1 MERMPDNNP
10 SQTSLSNKKTG
21 SETSHHS
28 LESLGLS
35 LQYGEIHAIISNNP
49 SEISRLWDSLCFC
62 QENSQLHSQMFGL
75 TDGSRPNNIRDEVF
89 LLTPLFPTL
98 SVMENVFLFE
108 TSLYNQNK
116 FLLKSQFKRLLN
128 DYNITIPVNA
138 LPQNLNHEQTLLL
151 SLLRVYIH
159 QPSIV
164 FVPEGLDCFI
174 DYHYANTF
182 EKLCASIKENGT
194 SIVFLTSQ
202 YELAMLYS
210 DRISILRNTQIISTS
225 ITSAIKRYPYDFMNL
240 FMGWER
246 IGSQIGNPDIDFIS
260 VAPDMKDIA
269 FFNTNLKNTLQL
281 VCSDILDITHGCAC
295 QILLTDKN
303 FKIHKT
309 SSSAENHIVHSV
321 SEELAAKLLEYKSL
335 YPFILEQKDASTLS
349 GDILFSGCF
358 VCVPIKTSHGTST
371 LILIEFGHLINLDDR
386 MKELLMNFAKEIS
399 ISIEM
404 SVLIGRS
411 SLVQE
416 SHHRIKNSLQ
426 TIVSLVTLEKE
437 KLIEEG
443 YEDEVSVLT
452 AIISRIKTIAAVH
465 DLLSHQTAGNNLI
478 DLASILN
485 RISES
490 YKNVAILH
498 FNLDNIII
506 PYNKALSISLVI
518 NELLTNSVK
527 HSRTESRKLIIT
539 VECYLRDA
547 LIYLSVTDNG
557 IGFPEN
563 YETAPHSGI
572 GYSIIQNIVES
583 LSGTIIYSYANG
595 AKVEITFPQGTVYI
609 I

>member
-1 MERMPDNNP
+1 MPDNFI
-10 SQTSLSNKKTG
+10 
-21 SETSHHS
+21 HS
-28 LESLGLS
+28 LESLGLV
-35 LQYGEIHAIISNNP
+35 LKYGEMHAIISNNP

-62 QENSQLHSQMFGL
+62 QENIKLHPKIFGL
-75 TDGSRPNNIRDEVF
+75 SDDSRPDNILDEVF

-116 FLLKSQFKRLLN
+116 FLLKSQFRNLLRE
-128 DYNITIPVNA
+128 YNIPIPVNA
-138 LPQNLNHEQTLLL
+138 MPQNLTHEQSLLL

-164 FVPEGLDCFI
+164 FIPEGLDCFI
-174 DYHYANTF
+174 DYQYANTF
-182 EKLCASIKENGT
+182 EKLCTSIKSNGT

-210 DRISILRNTQIISTS
+210 DRVSILRDTQIISTS

-246 IGSQIGNPDIDFIS
+246 LGNQIGNPEIDFIS

-281 VCSDILDITHGCAC
+281 VCSDILDITHSRAC

-309 SSSAENHIVHSV
+309 STGVENHIIHSIP
-321 SEELAAKLLEYKSL
+321 EELAAQLLEHKSL
-335 YPFILEQKDASTLS
+335 HPFILNQTDTGMLNNDEN
-349 GDILFSGCF
+349 FSGCF
-358 VCVPIKTSHGTST
+358 VCVPIKTSHGAST
-371 LILIEFGHLINLDDR
+371 LILIEYEHLIQLDDR
-386 MKELLMNFAKEIS
+386 LKELLMNFAKEIS

-404 SVLIGRS
+404 SILIGRS

-437 KLIEEG
+437 KLMEEG

-465 DLLSHQTAGNNLI
+465 DILSHQTAGNNLI

-490 YKNVAILH
+490 YKNVAVLN
-498 FNLDNIII
+498 FKLGNIII

-527 HSRTESRKLIIT
+527 HSRTESGKLIIT
-539 VECYLRDA
+539 VECCLHDT
-547 LIYLSVTDNG
+547 LIYISVTDNG
-557 IGFPEN
+557 IGFPKN
-563 YETAPHSGI
+563 YETSAHSGI

-583 LSGTIIYSYANG
+583 LSGEIHYSYANG
-595 AKVEITFPQGTVYI
+595 AKAEITFPQETVYVI
-609 I
+609 

>member
-1 MERMPDNNP
+1 MPDNNP
-10 SQTSLSNKKTG
+10 SRYPLLNKQTG
-21 SETSHHS
+21 SEALCHS
-28 LESLGLS
+28 LESLGLG
-35 LQYGEIHAIISNNP
+35 LRYGEMHGIISSNP

-62 QENSQLHSQMFGL
+62 QENSKLHSQMFGL
-75 TDGSRPNNIRDEVF
+75 SDSSRPDNIRDEVF

-98 SVMENVFLFE
+98 SVIENVFVFE

-116 FLLKSQFKRLLN
+116 FLLKSQFRNLLRE
-128 DYNITIPVNA
+128 YNLPITVNA
-138 LPQNLNHEQTLLL
+138 MPQDLNHEQNLLL

-159 QPSIV
+159 QPSVV
-164 FVPEGLDCFI
+164 FIPEGLDCFI

-182 EKLCASIKENGT
+182 EKLINNIKANGT

-210 DRISILRNTQIISTS
+210 DRVSILRNVQIISTS

-246 IGSQIGNPDIDFIS
+246 IGNQIGNPDIDFIS

-281 VCSDILDITHGCAC
+281 VCSDILDITHSCAC

-309 SSSAENHIVHSV
+309 STSVEHHTVHSI
-321 SEELAAKLLEYKSL
+321 SEELAVQLLRHKSML
-335 YPFILEQKDASTLS
+335 PFVLNQSDAGILS
-349 GDILFSGCF
+349 GDVPFSGCF

-371 LILIEFGHLINLDDR
+371 LILIEYEHLISLDDR

-404 SVLIGRS
+404 SILIERS

-437 KLIEEG
+437 KLIQEG
-443 YEDEVSVLT
+443 FDDEVSILT

-490 YKNVAILH
+490 YKNVAVLSFH
-498 FNLDNIII
+498 LGNIII
-506 PYNKALSISLVI
+506 PYNKAISISLVI

-527 HSRTESRKLIIT
+527 HSRTESGKLMIA
-539 VECYLRDA
+539 VECYLRGT
-547 LIYLSVTDNG
+547 LVYISVTDNG
-557 IGFPEN
+557 VGFPKD
-563 YETAPHSGI
+563 YETSAHSGI

-583 LSGTIIYSYANG
+583 LSGKIIYSYDNG
-595 AKVEITFPQGTVYI
+595 AKAEITFPQETVYVI
-609 I
+609 

>member
-1 MERMPDNNP
+1 MPDNNP
-10 SQTSLSNKKTG
+10 SPTPPFNKKTDPKALY
-21 SETSHHS
+21 HS

-35 LQYGEIHAIISNNP
+35 LRYGEMHAVISNNP

-75 TDGSRPNNIRDEVF
+75 SDASRPDNIRDELF

-116 FLLKSQFKRLLN
+116 FLLKPQFRNLLAE
-128 DYNITIPVNA
+128 YNIPIPVNA
-138 LPQNLNHEQTLLL
+138 LPQDLGHEENLLL

-159 QPSIV
+159 KPGIV
-164 FVPEGLDCFI
+164 FVPEGLDCFV
-174 DYHYANTF
+174 DYRYANTF
-182 EKLCASIKENGT
+182 EKLCTNIKENGT

-210 DRISILRNTQIISTS
+210 DRVSILRNAQIISTN
-225 ITSAIKRYPYDFMNL
+225 ITSAIQRYPYDFMNL

-246 IGSQIGNPDIDFIS
+246 IGSQAGSPDIDFIS

-281 VCSDILDITHGCAC
+281 VCSDILKITHGCAC

-309 SSSAENHIVHSV
+309 SSSVKNHIVHSV
-321 SEELAAKLLEYKSL
+321 SEELAARLLERENMH
-335 YPFILEQKDASTLS
+335 PFPLSQTDARLLT
-349 GDILFSGCF
+349 GDTRFAGCF
-358 VCVPIKTSHGTST
+358 VCVPIRTSHGTST
-371 LILIEFGHLINLDDR
+371 LILIEYERLIQLDDR
-386 MKELLMNFAKEIS
+386 MTELLMNFAKEIS

-443 YEDEVSVLT
+443 FEDEVPVLN

-490 YKNVAILH
+490 YKNVAVLN
-498 FNLDNIII
+498 FNLGNIII

-527 HSRTESRKLIIT
+527 HSRTASGKLVIT
-539 VECYLRDA
+539 VECCLRDS

-557 IGFPEN
+557 VGFPKD
-563 YETAPHSGI
+563 YETSSHSGI
-572 GYSIIQNIVES
+572 GYSIIKNIVES
-583 LSGTIIYSYANG
+583 LSGEIIYSYAGG
-595 AKVEITFPQGTVYI
+595 AKVEITFPQGTVYVI
-609 I
+609 